1 MAAIDIMD
9 IVDQRKAQIE
19 EDYIDVR
26 TEDTY
31 FTGEMG
37 AWCLLTIHDENTG
50 EALEYD
56 FIETGES
63 WRRPDAILEYNEAA
77 YEQVEVVVIVP
88 DNSFDE
94 VVVLVARAG
103 YLGIIISDY
112 SAMAL
117 SPRVLV
123 S

>member
-1 MAAIDIMD
+1 
-9 IVDQRKAQIE
+9 
-19 EDYIDVR
+19 VR

-31 FTGEMG
+31 FQWEEG
-37 AWCLLTIHDENTG
+37 AWCLITIRDEGSG
-50 EALEYD
+50 EGLEYD
-56 FIETGES
+56 FIETEES
-63 WRRPDAILEYNEAA
+63 WKRPDAVLEYNEAA

-88 DNSFDE
+88 DHSFDE
-94 VVVLVARAG
+94 VVALVTRAG